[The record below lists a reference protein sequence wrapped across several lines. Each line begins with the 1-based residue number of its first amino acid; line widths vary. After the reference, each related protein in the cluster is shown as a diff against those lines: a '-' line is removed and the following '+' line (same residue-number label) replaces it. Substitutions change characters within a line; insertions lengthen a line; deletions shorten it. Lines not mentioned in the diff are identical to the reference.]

1 MESSG
6 GARREAIA
14 GERVSLRV
22 SLRRPGR
29 VRRPDACAALILKLD
44 VLGSYT
50 LHSEA
55 A

>member
-1 MESSG
+1 M
-6 GARREAIA
+6 
-14 GERVSLRV
+14 SLGYAKSAHSDELGV
-22 SLRRPGR
+22 DLRRPGR